1 MLAPIAPFPA
11 AAPALRLVP
20 PVAIGAARLVS
31 VAVAPVSA
39 GAGAAGA
46 ALAAPTLPMLAGGI
60 LVGVA
65 ITAAAAWIWAWLS
78 QASPGEPVDPL
89 GKGPEFA
96 PEAAPGQVLA
106 LTYEVHA
113 VSLYNPLLGTARQAS
128 RTYRTNE
135 DGWMAPRLSDNGP
148 IDSEGWD
155 YFVSIGAAPKL
166 NGRRLKYEFQPWSGV
181 NDRLLGPG
189 FVRLTELS
197 VVSGSHQ
204 INYKRDSKVVSV
216 GIAFA
221 RAAEKSLDR
230 GAALVAARAAEI
242 FGGTPQ
248 RGMAGAAPLRRGRV
262 VPSAPPMSAPSAPGK
277 VADVEPKV
285 PGLTRIEAFKP
296 ASSPRGLVLLAP
308 ANAVVPFNT
317 ATGEWRDEAE
327 SGKRRQDRK
336 APPLDLRP
344 LTPRVPVRIVADPA
358 VEPEVATRDSE
369 ERMVAGRTIG
379 SPAVRPAP
387 TLQAIAAELGRIEEK
402 LHLSLDI
409 GGGGGGGDV
418 DLSAVMDLLMEIR
431 DAVSEE
437 APAGEYLLHR
447 PVGKDPSGGPLEP
460 LRFAFP
466 AQRGA
471 VGATVVRCA
480 ALAQQ
485 ADAAKS
491 LRGLVGK
498 SDRPGDRVTVTLRE
512 SLNG

>member
-1 MLAPIAPFPA
+1 MLAPVAPFPA

-20 PVAIGAARLVS
+20 PAAIGAARLA
-31 VAVAPVSA
+31 AVATAPASV

-46 ALAAPTLPMLAGGI
+46 ALAAPALPMLAGGI

-78 QASPGEPVDPL
+78 QASPGEAIDPI

-96 PEAAPGQVLA
+96 PEPVAGQVLS
-106 LTYEVHA
+106 LTYMASWVNA
-113 VSLYNPLLGTARQAS
+113 YAPQLGLREWEG
-128 RTYRTNE
+128 RTYQTNQA
-135 DGWMAPRLSDNGP
+135 GWTAPRMSDNGP
-148 IDSEGWD
+148 IDDMSWR
-155 YFVSIGAAPKL
+155 YYSSIGVAGNL
-166 NGRRLKYEFQPWSGV
+166 TGRRLKIEWQPWSGV
-181 NDRLLGPG
+181 NDTLLAPG
-189 FVRLTELS
+189 HVRLTAVS
-197 VVSGSHQ
+197 VVSGDPQ
-204 INYKRDSKVVSV
+204 INYKRRTNAV
-216 GIAFA
+216 GVGAAFN
-221 RAAEKSLDR
+221 RAADKALAA
-230 GAALVAARAAEI
+230 GAALVGDRAGAI
-242 FGGTPQ
+242 FGGAPQ

-262 VPSAPPMSAPSAPGK
+262 VPSAPPMGAPSAPGK

-308 ANAVVPFNT
+308 ANAVVPFDT

-327 SGKRRQDRK
+327 SGKRRQDRRS
-336 APPLDLRP
+336 PPLDLRP
-344 LTPRVPVRIVADPA
+344 LAPRVPVRIVEDPA
-358 VEPEVATRDSE
+358 VEPEVVTRDSE
-369 ERMVAGRTIG
+369 ERMVAGRPIG

-387 TLQAIAAELGRIEEK
+387 TLEAIAKELGRIEEK
-402 LHLSLDI
+402 LHLSLEL
-409 GGGGGGGDV
+409 GGGGGGGDI
-418 DLSAVMDLLMEIR
+418 DLSAVMDLLVEIR

-447 PVGKDPSGGPLEP
+447 PVGKDPAGGPLEP

-498 SDRPGDRVTVTLRE
+498 NDRAGDRVTVTLRE
-512 SLNG
+512 VLND